1 MATYKYSAVTSDGKK
16 KTGVIEAS
24 SKQVVLDR
32 LKKLE
37 MSPLSVSLSTPKG
50 AGLKLLTKK
59 KVTSRDLVIFTRQ
72 LSTMVSAGVPL
83 TGALATLEDQSE
95 NKYFKK
101 VINSVQ
107 HDVEGGQSI
116 GESLEKF
123 PNVFNDVFVN
133 MVKAGEEG
141 GILDE
146 ILKRLA
152 TQMEKNETIRKKIKS
167 ASTYPKV
174 VGGITL
180 IAFFGVMNVIVPKIG
195 AILLDLGGPDAKLPP
210 LTQAMLIISAFSK
223 KYAIPI
229 IILTAIIIYV
239 LNRYVKTPKGKY
251 QLHSLLLRI
260 PVLKEVISKIAIARF
275 ARTFSSLL
283 AAGVT
288 ILDSLQVTAGAIGN
302 KVIEKELLEAAAEVK
317 AGHQLSEPLSQS
329 PHFPKIVSQMIA
341 IGEET
346 GEIDII
352 LVKVAD
358 FYEEEV
364 DATIDGLSSIIE
376 PLMIVALG
384 GMVGLVA
391 ASVMGPI
398 ASLSSNIK

>member
-376 PLMIVALG
+376 PLMIVVLG

>member
-50 AGLKLLTKK
+50 VGLKLLTRK

-302 KVIEKELLEAAAEVK
+302 KVIEKELLEAATEVK

-376 PLMIVALG
+376 PLMIVVLG

>member
-1 MATYKYSAVTSDGKK
+1 MATYKYNAVTSDGKK

-50 AGLKLLTKK
+50 VGLKLLTRK

-210 LTQAMLIISAFSK
+210 LTQAMLVISAFSK

-251 QLHSLLLRI
+251 QLHSLLLKI

-302 KVIEKELLEAAAEVK
+302 KVIEKELLEAATEVK

-376 PLMIVALG
+376 PLMIVVLG